1 MNMQSI
7 KILSLIVLISATLNA
22 QSLSGIKIC
31 IDPGHGGHDAA
42 NDRHVMP
49 PDFWESESNF
59 GKALHVREIL
69 QSLGATVILTRS
81 GNSDA
86 DDISLSARDAIAN
99 ANNVDYFH
107 SIHSNATGTANRV
120 NFPLILFRG
129 YDNAPVFPASK
140 TYANIVW
147 QKIYECRSGTW
158 STSNLYVRGDYD
170 FYGWTDNNG
179 NPIGLGVLRYLN
191 MPGTLSEG
199 SFHDYI
205 PEAWRLKNTYYQRHE
220 AWAITRAFLDHFNK
234 GKLTTGT
241 IAGILRDQNET
252 VPSSYQP
259 LSGTNDNKKPIN
271 FVKVTLTPGNIVY
284 NGDDQNNGYYFFDNV
299 APGQYK
305 LYFEAEDYAKDS
317 ATVTVVNHK
326 SVFANKMMVLQ
337 PNLNAPNVVASSP
350 ADQNGDVRLSS
361 KIKIDFDIRMNTSS
375 VESAFSITPAL
386 SGTFVWSNNS
396 KTVEFTPSAL
406 LQAGVNYQVTVSTAA
421 KTYFNIS
428 LAQPYSFNFTTRS
441 KLNFVKHYPLNNSD
455 NVSPS
460 VKVSLRFDSA
470 IKSSTLPGNILF
482 LNKDNKNVD
491 LTVDQNS
498 YSKGRIEF
506 EPKSPLNPGE
516 QYKVVVKSG
525 VGDTENLKLGSDYEI
540 LFTVDPKQYQDG
552 TIKDDFESGFSWGSP
567 FVNSIG
573 VDSTNTS
580 FAQTTAKKYGGSSA
594 GVLNYSFNSTNGF
607 CRVEKTSPVLLGS
620 NAETNFGVWVFG
632 DFSNNLLQFVFRDA
646 FNDTFV
652 KTIDTLNWTGWK
664 LKSVKLG
671 EVTSSTLSFSGFSI
685 EQTGNSDN
693 SGIVYFDNAQ
703 TDFTTDAKEDR
714 INLPSSF
721 LLEQNYPNPFN
732 PNTTIAF
739 EIPKAGN
746 VVIKLYNIIGKEV
759 MTLVNEFKQ
768 PGKYKAVFDADKSRL
783 SSGVYFYK
791 MSSGEFSQT
800 KKMVLLK

>member
-1 MNMQSI
+1 M
-7 KILSLIVLISATLNA
+7 
-22 QSLSGIKIC
+22 
-31 IDPGHGGHDAA
+31 
-42 NDRHVMP
+42 
-49 PDFWESESNF
+49 
-59 GKALHVREIL
+59 
-69 QSLGATVILTRS
+69 
-81 GNSDA
+81 
-86 DDISLSARDAIAN
+86 
-99 ANNVDYFH
+99 
-107 SIHSNATGTANRV
+107 
-120 NFPLILFRG
+120 
-129 YDNAPVFPASK
+129 
-140 TYANIVW
+140 
-147 QKIYECRSGTW
+147 
-158 STSNLYVRGDYD
+158 
-170 FYGWTDNNG
+170 
-179 NPIGLGVLRYLN
+179 
-191 MPGTLSEG
+191 
-199 SFHDYI
+199 
-205 PEAWRLKNTYYQRHE
+205 
-220 AWAITRAFLDHFNK
+220 
-234 GKLTTGT
+234 
-241 IAGILRDQNET
+241 
-252 VPSSYQP
+252 
-259 LSGTNDNKKPIN
+259 
-271 FVKVTLTPGNIVY
+271 
-284 NGDDQNNGYYFFDNV
+284 
-299 APGQYK
+299 
-305 LYFEAEDYAKDS
+305 
-317 ATVTVVNHK
+317 
-326 SVFANKMMVLQ
+326 
-337 PNLNAPNVVASSP
+337 
-350 ADQNGDVRLSS
+350 
-361 KIKIDFDIRMNTSS
+361 
-375 VESAFSITPAL
+375 
-386 SGTFVWSNNS
+386 
-396 KTVEFTPSAL
+396 
-406 LQAGVNYQVTVSTAA
+406 
-421 KTYFNIS
+421 
-428 LAQPYSFNFTTRS
+428 
-441 KLNFVKHYPLNNSD
+441 
-455 NVSPS
+455 
-460 VKVSLRFDSA
+460 
-470 IKSSTLPGNILF
+470 
-482 LNKDNKNVD
+482 
-491 LTVDQNS
+491 
-498 YSKGRIEF
+498 
-506 EPKSPLNPGE
+506 
-516 QYKVVVKSG
+516 
-525 VGDTENLKLGSDYEI
+525 
-540 LFTVDPKQYQDG
+540 
-552 TIKDDFESGFSWGSP
+552 GSP